1 MRAERQKSFEK
12 QYGFRSDA
20 LGSVEFFDLEM
31 LQDLAG
37 KLSITWEIHRPW
49 YGIQWHLRPLRA
61 RLKGRRPPSRFWIL
75 VGTF

>member
-1 MRAERQKSFEK
+1 
-12 QYGFRSDA
+12 
-20 LGSVEFFDLEM
+20 M